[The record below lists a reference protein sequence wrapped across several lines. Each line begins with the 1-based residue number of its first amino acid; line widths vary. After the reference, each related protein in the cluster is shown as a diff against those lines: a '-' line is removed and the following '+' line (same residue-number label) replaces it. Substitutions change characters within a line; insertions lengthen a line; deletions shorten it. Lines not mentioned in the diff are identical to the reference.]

1 MILEDSGP
9 ASSALAE
16 TVSTPDALSGDVHA
30 RIAAWLLVGGAQVR
44 VGVHSGGVAGALDAD
59 GRAHY
64 LYPEITGYYL
74 QWLASLATRTS
85 RGEALTEPAEAA
97 QRWLAATIAEDD
109 APPSRVYLRGENS
122 DWRNSAIFCF
132 DLAMALRGLAA
143 ATAQRLI
150 DADPKLVAAVC
161 VWLGRLIASDG
172 EFDACLVVSRGAAVP
187 DRWSTRRGPFLAKA
201 ASGMIV
207 ASTQLPIPDRILRAA
222 KATLAASLQ
231 RAQQMPH
238 DDTHAFLYTI
248 EGVLA
253 AGDDPQA
260 RAVLPMLARQFASL
274 LERADATG
282 YVPESATDSGV
293 IRLDVIAQALRVAT
307 RLVVA
312 EVGQRRPVLDRLEQT
327 LIANVQ
333 ENGALP
339 FAARREPTPWS
350 VWAAMFSEQALA
362 WRQRVDLGAAASFD
376 PYLV

>member
-1 MILEDSGP
+1 MILEHSGS
-9 ASSALAE
+9 ASFALAE
-16 TVSTPDALSGDVHA
+16 TTSAPGTPAGGVHA
-30 RIAAWLLVGGAQVR
+30 RIAAWLLAGGVQMRA
-44 VGVHSGGVAGALDAD
+44 GVHSGAVAGALDAD
-59 GRAHY
+59 GQARY

-85 RGEALTEPAEAA
+85 RGEALTEPAAAA
-97 QRWLAATIAEDD
+97 QRWLAATIAESE
-109 APPSRVYLRGENS
+109 APPTRYLRGADS
-122 DWRNSAIFCF
+122 DWRNSAVFCF
-132 DLAMALRGLAA
+132 DMAMVLRGLAA

-161 VWLGRLIASDG
+161 VWLDRLIAADG

-187 DRWSTRRGPFLAKA
+187 DRWSTRRGAFLAKA
-201 ASGMIV
+201 ASGLIV
-207 ASTQLPIPDRILRAA
+207 ASTLLPIPGRILRAA
-222 KATLAASLQ
+222 KATFAASLQ
-231 RAQQMPH
+231 RAQQVPH

-253 AGDDPQA
+253 AGDDPHA
-260 RAVLPMLARQFASL
+260 RAVLPVLARQFASL

-282 YVPESATDSGV
+282 YVPESAIDSGV
-293 IRLDVIAQALRVAT
+293 MRLDVIAQALRVAT

-333 ENGALP
+333 ANGALP